1 MSNNPTPAAAPG
13 PRDDVQSGEPI
24 KEVDGDLVL
33 DPDANDDLIDSA
45 AADEVASRSDADPDE
60 R

>member
-13 PRDDVQSGEPI
+13 PRDDIQSGEPL
-24 KEVDGDLVL
+24 KEVDGDVVI

-45 AADEVASRSDADPDE
+45 AADEVASRGGDDPGE